1 MSILL
6 LLEQRGPLRDCSLE
20 SASAASSIAQ
30 KSKME
35 LNAMYIGRAIEDQLP
50 KLFGLG
56 IDNIYTYE
64 TENIGNYSNNIY
76 ISIITN
82 LAKELG
88 ATIIISP
95 ASFRGKE
102 ICAAVAARLD
112 VELLQDCIGLEWN
125 SGLSVRKPIF
135 AGKVISD
142 IIVSDTPV
150 MVSLRPNTFPIN
162 KENGAVPNVIKRE
175 IPRISLNT
183 ILKDVAM
190 TARSTVDLSEAKI
203 VVSGGRGMGGPENWL
218 VLQKLCDILG
228 AALGASRA
236 AVDAG
241 WIHHAHQIGQTGKV
255 VSPDLYIACGIS
267 GAIQHQAGMRTA
279 KIIVAINN
287 DPSAN
292 IFTICDYGI
301 VGDLFQVVPL
311 LTKEIKKVL
320 S

>member
-1 MSILL
+1 MSVLL
-6 LLEQRGPLRDCSLE
+6 LLEQQGSLKACSLE
-20 SASAASSIAQ
+20 SASVASSIAK
-30 KSKME
+30 KSNME
-35 LNAMYIGRAIEDQLP
+35 LNALYVGRSIEDQVS

-56 IDNIYTYE
+56 IDNIYAYE
-64 TENIGNYSNNIY
+64 SENIGNYSNNIY
-76 ISIITN
+76 ISIVTD
-82 LAKELG
+82 LAKELD
-88 ATIIISP
+88 AKIIISP
-95 ASFRGKE
+95 ASFLGKE
-102 ICAAVAARLD
+102 ICASVAARLD
-112 VELLQDCIGLEWN
+112 IELIQDCIGVAWDN
-125 SGLSVRKPIF
+125 GLKVRKPIY
-135 AGKVISD
+135 AGKIISD
-142 IIVSDTPV
+142 IIVSGTPV
-150 MVSLRPNTFPIN
+150 IVSLRPNTFPIN

-190 TARSTVDLSEAKI
+190 TARSTIELSEAKI
-203 VVSGGRGMGGPENWL
+203 VVSGGRGMEGQENWS
-218 VLQKLCDILG
+218 VLQELCDVLG

-267 GAIQHQAGMRTA
+267 GAIQHQAGMRTS

-292 IFTICDYGI
+292 IFRICDYGI